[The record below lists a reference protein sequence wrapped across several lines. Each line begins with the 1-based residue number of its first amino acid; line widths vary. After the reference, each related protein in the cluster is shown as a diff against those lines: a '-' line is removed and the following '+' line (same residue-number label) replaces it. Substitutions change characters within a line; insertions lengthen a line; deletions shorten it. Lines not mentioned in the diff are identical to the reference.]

1 MAGKLNEFATKFGKG
16 GGAGPPGLQTGIKL
30 LAVAGAAAYGI
41 SQSVFTG
48 NFLENFKNNFFF

>member
-1 MAGKLNEFATKFGKG
+1 MAGKLNEFASKFGKG
-16 GGAGPPGLQTGIKL
+16 GAAGPPGLATGIKL

-48 NFLENFKNNFFF
+48 NFLDY

>member
-1 MAGKLNEFATKFGKG
+1 MAGKLNEFASKFGKG

-48 NFLENFKNNFFF
+48 KILG